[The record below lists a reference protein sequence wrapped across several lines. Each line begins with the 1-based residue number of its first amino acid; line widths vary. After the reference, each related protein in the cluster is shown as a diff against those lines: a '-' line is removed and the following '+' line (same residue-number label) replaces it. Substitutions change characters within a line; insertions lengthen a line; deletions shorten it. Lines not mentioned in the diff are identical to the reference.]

1 MSVAGWLKWAIFAFP
16 MGIFG
21 EQTYLPA
28 GRKLELKKNLTLNP
42 KTKKG
47 HMVDGQNPA

>member
-28 GRKLELKKNLTLNP
+28 GKKLELKKKSNP
-42 KTKKG
+42 EHQNQKG
-47 HMVDGQNPA
+47 PYG